1 MVQVLFCISLMFV
14 VLSGLS
20 HVCFEN
26 IFKRISSSNDCIVLN
41 VIHTPNSC
49 LALGLLSNLFIVFIF

>member
-1 MVQVLFCISLMFV
+1 MPREIGLYGTIQVLFCVSLMFV

-41 VIHTPNSC
+41 VIRTPTH
-49 LALGLLSNLFIVFIF
+49 V